1 MRLTLPPI
9 TPSLLYLLFLALSGF
24 AVADDSTADP
34 ARALSSADAAWLAA
48 HPVIRLGI
56 DPNYGPYSFLD
67 EQGRAQGVVPD
78 FLGHIEKKLGVRFS
92 LKTHLDW
99 PGLMAA
105 LKQGQID
112 AIATMVKLPE
122 READFVFSRIY
133 LPTPLVIMT
142 RNDEPRLKSVEALE
156 NLRVALVRDY
166 SSARQTLKL
175 APGLDPHFVGNPEE
189 GLDAV
194 ATGSADAYVG
204 ALGVNS
210 FLAIRRGIT
219 NLKVNAGFEMSGNG
233 QRFAVRK
240 DWPEL
245 ARLIDHAL
253 LAIPEDERAA
263 IFVRW
268 LPLRSEQVFRLESHS
283 LASRVLPWLLF
294 LTSVVSLAY
303 LSAVI
308 WNRQLR
314 RELARRKSE
323 LERALS
329 IAGIGDW
336 SVDVKSGRIHLADV
350 IFRIAGQ
357 APTGCDWAT
366 LRSWI
371 HPDSQATGDALCSQM
386 ETVSPGE
393 TIPDTFIQL
402 LRPDGSTSWLEI
414 TVATDF
420 NADGKPF
427 RYYGTARDVSERK
440 HAEEEI
446 RNLAYF
452 DSLTGLPNRRQL
464 LDRLQQALSVSGRSG
479 EIGALLVLD
488 LDRFKDLNDTQGH
501 DAGDELLIEVA
512 NQICTHVRREDIVA
526 RPGGDEYVII
536 AENLGAELSTAA
548 LQAGA
553 IAEQCRTALSK
564 PFFIGRGAQQ
574 YDCTTSIGVTL
585 FQGADTGVDG
595 LLKQAEV
602 ALYQAKRAGKNA
614 VRFFSADM
622 QAAIDARMQMET
634 ALRQGLK
641 AGELQLH
648 YQPQVDSSGTR
659 IGAEALLRWYPS
671 NAAPVPPASF
681 IPVAEESGLIL
692 PIGDWVLKT
701 ACAQLKQ
708 WEADADTRELS
719 IAVNVSAR
727 QFLQADFVDQVIAM
741 LDATGARPERLKL
754 ELTESVVLESIETV
768 IDRMRRLKEIG
779 ITFSLDD
786 FGTGY
791 SSLSYLKRL
800 PLDQV
805 KIDRAF
811 VRDITTDQNDAA
823 IVRATLAM
831 GQSLGLNVIAE
842 GVETEAQHA
851 LLVEYGCPQFQ
862 GYLFSKPI
870 PIEDW

>member
-1 MRLTLPPI
+1 MRKTFLSYVVRLLLLTV
-9 TPSLLYLLFLALSGF
+9 LLSAGPV
-24 AVADDSTADP
+24 VADDIDFQTAFAP
-34 ARALSSADAAWLAA
+34 SPEEAAWLAA
-48 HPVIRLGI
+48 HPVVRLGI

-67 EQGRAQGVVPD
+67 EKGRVRGVVPD
-78 FLGHIEKKLGVRFS
+78 FLEHIEKTLGIRFS
-92 LKTHLDW
+92 LTTELDW
-99 PGLMAA
+99 PALMSA
-105 LKQGQID
+105 LKQGRID

-122 READFVFSRIY
+122 READFAFSRIY

-142 RNDEPRLKSVEALE
+142 RNDVPQLKSVKALE
-156 NLRVALVRDY
+156 DLRVALVREY
-166 SSARQTLKL
+166 SSAKQTLRL
-175 APGLDPHFVGNPEE
+175 APGLDPHFVASPEE

-219 NLKVNAGFEMSGNG
+219 NLKVNAGFDMSGNG
-233 QRFAVRK
+233 QRFAIRK

-245 ARLIDHAL
+245 ASLIDRAL
-253 LAIPEDERAA
+253 LVIPEDEKAA

-268 LPLRSEQVFRLESHS
+268 LPLRSEQVFRLEPHS
-283 LASRVLPWLLF
+283 LASRLLPWLLL
-294 LTSVVSLAY
+294 LTAVVGLAY

-329 IAGIGDW
+329 IARIGDW
-336 SVDVKSGRIHLADV
+336 SVDVKSGRIHWADE
-350 IFRIAGQ
+350 IYRIAGH
-357 APTGCDWAT
+357 APTALDWAT
-366 LRSWI
+366 VRDWI
-371 HPDSQATGDALCSQM
+371 HPDSQATHDALRTQM
-386 ETVSPGE
+386 ESVSPGE

-402 LRPDGSTSWLEI
+402 LRPDGGTRWLEI

-420 NADGKPF
+420 DSGGKPF
-427 RYYGTARDVSERK
+427 RHYGTARDISERK
-440 HAEEEI
+440 HAEEQI

-452 DSLTGLPNRRQL
+452 DGLTGLPNRRQL
-464 LDRLQQALSVSGRSG
+464 LDRLQQAVSVSARNV
-479 EIGALLVLD
+479 EVGALLMLD

-512 NQICTHVRREDIVA
+512 NRIGTHVRREDIVA
-526 RPGGDEYVII
+526 RLGGDEYVII
-536 AENLGAELSTAA
+536 AENLGSDLSAAA

-553 IAEQCRTALSK
+553 IAEQCRNALSQ
-564 PFFIGRGAQQ
+564 PFFIANGGQQ

-585 FQGADTGVDG
+585 FQGADTGVDS

-634 ALRQGLK
+634 ALRQALK

-648 YQPQVDSSGTR
+648 YQPQVDSTGTR
-659 IGAEALLRWYPS
+659 IGAEALLRWYPC
-671 NAAPVPPASF
+671 NAAPVPPATF

-708 WEADADTRELS
+708 WEADAGTRDLS

-727 QFLQADFVDQVIAM
+727 QFLQPDFVDQVIAM

-768 IDRMRRLKEIG
+768 IDRMRRLKKVG

-805 KIDRAF
+805 KIDQAF
-811 VRDITTDQNDAA
+811 VRDITIDQNDAA

-862 GYLFSKPI
+862 GYLFSRPI